1 MRTNWGQNRALPTR
15 VLHLHTFPPSNTDL
29 GIKEWVGVAE
39 RNHPLLISKAVRSCG
54 KRSLPRLLPAVLW
67 MDATQWPQGI
77 GLMKP
82 MEESASSITTTA
94 GGNTCTTARS
104 QEMERRPRP
113 HKEQA
118 LGCPRCSSTN
128 TKFCYYNNY
137 SLTQPRYFCKSCR
150 RYWTDGGSLRN
161 VPVGGGS
168 RKNKKSSL
176 ISSTTTKSSSSS
188 VAAAAAAALPTASNL
203 FIPPS
208 ASLSTSPEAPKF
220 HEARQDLHQHS
231 HPGNTFATVAP
242 LSSMELLKSEIEARN
257 HLGPFMPEYPSG
269 FGLQQLRP
277 PTLTFPL
284 DGIAGYRSLP
294 GIQANA
300 NGKLLFP
307 FEDLRPVVPS
317 INVSD
322 QFHQN
327 KEQGSD
333 PPGFWH
339 GIIGGGGGSW

>member
-1 MRTNWGQNRALPTR
+1 
-15 VLHLHTFPPSNTDL
+15 
-29 GIKEWVGVAE
+29 
-39 RNHPLLISKAVRSCG
+39 
-54 KRSLPRLLPAVLW
+54 
-67 MDATQWPQGI
+67 
-77 GLMKP
+77 MKP
-82 MEESASSITTTA
+82 MEESASSITA
-94 GGNTCTTARS
+94 AVGGNTCTTTRS
-104 QEMERRPRP
+104 QEMERRTRP

-137 SLTQPRYFCKSCR
+137 SLTQPRYFCKTCR

-176 ISSTTTKSSSSS
+176 ISSITTKSSSSS
-188 VAAAAAAALPTASNL
+188 SSSAAAAAA
-203 FIPPS
+203 
-208 ASLSTSPEAPKF
+208 PEALKF

-231 HPGNTFATVAP
+231 HPGNTLATVAP
-242 LSSMELLKSEIEARN
+242 LPTMELLKSGMEARN
-257 HLGPFMPEYPSG
+257 HHLGPFMPEYPSG
-269 FGLQQLRP
+269 FGLQELRP

-284 DGIAGYRSLP
+284 DGIAGHRSLP
-294 GIQANA
+294 GIQLNA
-300 NGKLLFP
+300 GGKLLFP

-322 QFHQN
+322 KFHQN

-339 GIIGGGGGSW
+339 GIIGGGGSW

>member
-1 MRTNWGQNRALPTR
+1 
-15 VLHLHTFPPSNTDL
+15 
-29 GIKEWVGVAE
+29 
-39 RNHPLLISKAVRSCG
+39 
-54 KRSLPRLLPAVLW
+54 

-82 MEESASSITTTA
+82 MEESASSITTTV
-94 GGNTCTTARS
+94 GGNACTTTRS
-104 QEMERRPRP
+104 LEMERRPRP
-113 HKEQA
+113 PKEQA

-150 RYWTDGGSLRN
+150 RYWTEGGSLRN

-168 RKNKKSSL
+168 RKNKKSFL

-188 VAAAAAAALPTASNL
+188 SSAAAAAALPAASSL

-208 ASLSTSPEAPKF
+208 TSLFTSPEAPKF
-220 HEARQDLHQHS
+220 HEAWQDLHQHS

-242 LSSMELLKSEIEARN
+242 LSTMELLKSGMEARN
-257 HLGPFMPEYPSG
+257 HLGPFMPEHPSG

-284 DGIAGYRSLP
+284 DGLGGYRSLP
-294 GIQANA
+294 GIQVNA
-300 NGKLLFP
+300 GGKLLFP
-307 FEDLRPVVPS
+307 FDDLRPVVPS
-317 INVSD
+317 IDVSD

-339 GIIGGGGGSW
+339 GIIGEAHGSGSSVHGLV